1 MNWNPILNIINELQN
16 NILLIASAGTE
27 KTDSLSK
34 RIANIIENRGTD
46 KTTKDVILKL
56 ALT

>member
-1 MNWNPILNIINELQN
+1 
-16 NILLIASAGTE
+16 LLIASAGAE